1 MCRMVVQAVFLVA
14 AILGS
19 INTADAQM
27 YGKPIR
33 KTVYWQGRPLGDRY
47 ASGITIWIE
56 DKAISSGWYS
66 GGGRVWGYSQ
76 RGPSSTS
83 HFWKDSLG
91 NELRAVTKRNNDV
104 VLIPC
109 QGDAAT
115 ESNDE
120 ITQ

>member
-1 MCRMVVQAVFLVA
+1 MCRMVARAVFLVA

-47 ASGITIWIE
+47 ASGITIWIG

-66 GGGRVWGYSQ
+66 GGGRVWGYSY
-76 RGPSSTS
+76 RGPFSTS
-83 HFWKDSLG
+83 HFWQDSFG

-109 QGDAAT
+109 HDGGNGASKGQLAH
-115 ESNDE
+115 
-120 ITQ
+120 